1 MTWAEVGFT
10 VVSASDVKYK
20 DQVCILLKLHP
31 KSRTRIS
38 SATHTSL
45 HRFPTSSI
53 MKVIS
58 LAALLATAASV
69 FALPAPAA
77 TSGSATVSYDQ
88 VYDNKS
94 GSLDTVRH
102 ILSDAWLY
110 ANAPGPTDVFATHP
124 HPTPQ
129 LHSTRCKAYRRTAAS
144 RPGPMPLANIVQGSL
159 WRPRL
164 HR

>member
-10 VVSASDVKYK
+10 AVSASDVKYK
-20 DQVCILLKLHP
+20 DQVCVLLKLHP

-38 SATHTSL
+38 SATHPSL

-53 MKVIS
+53 MKVIT

-94 GSLDTVRH
+94 GSLDTVACSNGPNGLETKGT
-102 ILSDAWLY
+102 LSQVCHLYTRLTLY
-110 ANAPGPTDVFATHP
+110 A
-124 HPTPQ
+124 
-129 LHSTRCKAYRRTAAS
+129 
-144 RPGPMPLANIVQGSL
+144 
-159 WRPRL
+159 
-164 HR
+164 

>member
-94 GSLDTVRH
+94 GSLDTVACSNGPNGLETKGT
-102 ILSDAWLY
+102 LSQVCHLYTRLTLY
-110 ANAPGPTDVFATHP
+110 A
-124 HPTPQ
+124 
-129 LHSTRCKAYRRTAAS
+129 
-144 RPGPMPLANIVQGSL
+144 
-159 WRPRL
+159 
-164 HR
+164 

>member
-1 MTWAEVGFT
+1 MTWAEVGST
-10 VVSASDVKYK
+10 AVSASDVKYK

-53 MKVIS
+53 MKVIT

-94 GSLDTVRH
+94 GSLDTVACSNGPNGLETKGTLLQIYHLYTRL
-102 ILSDAWLY
+102 ILY
-110 ANAPGPTDVFATHP
+110 A
-124 HPTPQ
+124 
-129 LHSTRCKAYRRTAAS
+129 
-144 RPGPMPLANIVQGSL
+144 
-159 WRPRL
+159 
-164 HR
+164 